1 MDQEKAL
8 AQRIQRARKAAK
20 LSQEEL
26 GAQLGIEQSTVSLIE
41 TGVTEVSALR
51 LVKIANI
58 LGRPVTWFLGI
69 DTLADDEAEA
79 LHLYRQLESPA
90 LRENTL
96 IILRAQVEADRQM
109 REGRS

>member
-8 AQRIQRARKAAK
+8 AQRIRRARKAAK

-69 DTLADDEAEA
+69 DTGLATDEEEL
-79 LHLYRQLESPA
+79 LHLYRQIDDERMRA
-90 LRENTL
+90 MVMNTARDAVR
-96 IILRAQVEADRQM
+96 ILQ
-109 REGRS
+109 GK